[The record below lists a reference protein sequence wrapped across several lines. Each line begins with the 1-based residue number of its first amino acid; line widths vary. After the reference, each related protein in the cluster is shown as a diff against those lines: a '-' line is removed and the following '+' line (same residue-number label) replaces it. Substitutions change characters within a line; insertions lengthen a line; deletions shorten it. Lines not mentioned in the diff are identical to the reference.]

1 MWFRPGPR
9 LACSAKG
16 PTQFIWHGRIAACA
30 APLAVINRHML
41 CKRCLGILPL
51 HTALVV
57 GCLISPTAAAC
68 NLLLWGTAHPGN
80 VILTRSNTQGT
91 HIHSCAA
98 YGQSAGSGCTS
109 KGLSERGMSPLR
121 LAGCSIQSDSALRHF
136 RPPRYQQYKVW
147 G

>member
-1 MWFRPGPR
+1 MWFQPGPR
-9 LACSAKG
+9 LSCSTEG
-16 PTQFIWHGRIAACA
+16 PIQIIRHGRMAGCTG
-30 APLAVINRHML
+30 PLAVINRHML

-68 NLLLWGTAHPGN
+68 NLLLWGTALPRN
-80 VILTRSNTQGT
+80 VVLTRSNTQGT
-91 HIHSCAA
+91 HICSCAA

-121 LAGCSIQSDSALRHF
+121 LAGCSTQSDSTLRHS
-136 RPPRYQQYKVW
+136 RPPCYRQYKV
-147 G
+147 